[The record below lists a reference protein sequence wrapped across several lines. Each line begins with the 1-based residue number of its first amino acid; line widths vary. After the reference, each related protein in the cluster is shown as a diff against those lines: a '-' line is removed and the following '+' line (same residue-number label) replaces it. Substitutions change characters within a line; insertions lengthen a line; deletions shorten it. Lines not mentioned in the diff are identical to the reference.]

1 MLAGCERDPRADAP
15 IVALVRA
22 SGALP
27 APAQGVDLYIAPDA
41 ITVSDAH
48 LRHDLN
54 DLARDPE
61 PALTTRATPLQ
72 AGALPDTSLLIP
84 TLSAA
89 LTQHRDRTRRLAA
102 QLIDEE
108 ASAQRLDSARL
119 YIHPDTPHQTILSAL
134 YTAGQAELTD
144 PQLIVATDRGPRA
157 IRLDTPRIGAPS
169 TPARPDPLAALR
181 PDDTPCQA
189 ITLYLDAAGLTM
201 AARPSRAGH
210 ALIAD
215 AASAPPAQPA
225 DLTKLPADRCPDL
238 MFAAAPTLRWRDI
251 APTLAAA
258 RLLTPDGSLYLGVAT
273 PR

>member
-15 IVALVRA
+15 TVALVRA

-27 APAQGVDLYIAPDA
+27 APELGVDLYIAPDA

-48 LRHDLN
+48 LRHDLRE
-54 DLARDPE
+54 LTRDPE

-72 AGALPDTSLLIP
+72 AGALPDASLLIP

-89 LTQHRDRTRRLAA
+89 LAQHRDRTRRLAT

-108 ASAQRLDSARL
+108 AHPLHTARL

-134 YTAGQAELTD
+134 YTAGQAELID

-189 ITLYLDAAGLTM
+189 LTLYLDAAGLTM

-210 ALIAD
+210 ALTAD
-215 AASAPPAQPA
+215 AAPAPPAQPA

-238 MFAAAPTLRWRDI
+238 MFVAAPTLRWRDI

-258 RLLTPDGSLYLGVAT
+258 RLLTPDGSLYLGIAT
-273 PR
+273 TR